1 MYISVKIV
9 DYKRGFFIID
19 KQLCELVNSLMKIK
33 VKGAEGWYV
42 LNPIETIESLVRKM
56 LRLLI
61 LGFVIEGAL
70 QVYGREVEV
79 YWLISITN
87 DGVLD
92 PFPIMYVKDGEVSI
106 SEINFPMITIFKPLK
121 IIFTSD
127 SLDFNIILKVTD

>member
-1 MYISVKIV
+1 MYINVKII
-9 DYKRGFFIID
+9 DYKGGCFIID
-19 KQLCELVNSLMKIK
+19 KQLSELINSLMRIK

-42 LNPIETIESLVRKM
+42 LNPIETIETLVRKM

-61 LGFVIEGAL
+61 LGFVIEGTL
-70 QVYGREVEV
+70 QVHGHEVNV
-79 YWLISITN
+79 YWLISIIN

-92 PFPIMYVKDGEVSI
+92 PFPIMYVKDSEVLI
-106 SEINFPMITIFKPLK
+106 NEIDFPIVTIFKPLK